1 MFRTVPNHYGVNAN
15 AVNAEVVNANA
26 NVNMVNIT
34 NQGSNSTIPADPIE
48 AEIQSLQME
57 LAQFDRRAVYTSFG
71 RKYIEEMR
79 LKRKR
84 LKYLLGETSVDPY
97 SATQPIH
104 LSNLP
109 LTEQLSQ
116 KYGNYV
122 MAALAVGVVGGFVG
136 QNQQLDPKVTG
147 ILGAALGWGGYHL
160 VMEHYAQKALANHVN
175 KNMGY
180 AG

>member
-1 MFRTVPNHYGVNAN
+1 MYRTVPNHYGVNAN
-15 AVNAEVVNANA
+15 AANAEVVNANA

-48 AEIQSLQME
+48 AEIYLLQMD
-57 LAQFDRRAVYTSFG
+57 LDAYYDQATHTSFG
-71 RKYIEEMR
+71 IKKIEEMN
-79 LKRKR
+79 LKRQR
-84 LKYLLGETSVDPY
+84 LTYLLGETSVDPY
-97 SATQPIH
+97 SVNQPIH
-104 LSNLP
+104 LRNLP
-109 LTEQLSQ
+109 LMERLNQE
-116 KYGNYV
+116 YGNYV
-122 MAALAVGVVGGFVG
+122 MAALAVGLVGGFVG
-136 QNQQLDPKVTG
+136 QHQQLDPKVTG